1 MPMTNVVK
9 TDRLMRL
16 RMLLGRRLST
26 RDQMFF
32 ARRLSFL
39 VGSGVPLL
47 ESLEVLLEQVSSRA
61 LTHVLTRTVEDVRNG
76 KALAVALSRFSG
88 QFGEFAINIIKV
100 GESGGALATNLR
112 YLAEELEKKD
122 ALRKKVV
129 SALVYPIFI
138 TVATLGVTGLLTV
151 YIFPKIT
158 PIFNSL
164 NVDLPLTT
172 RILIGVSAFLREY
185 GLVLVGVLLVLAV
198 ILVVLHRNIRAFRA
212 LWDRM
217 LLALPIAGG
226 MVQYYNMATLSRT
239 LGLLLTSGTSIVEA
253 LHTTRDTMRNLTY
266 RAELDRAIEHVRAGE
281 KISAHFRRHQRL
293 FPSMVSHLVA
303 IGERTGNLADTFIYL
318 SEFYEGEIDTSAKNL
333 SNALEPALM
342 IMMGVLVGFVAVS
355 VITPIYEITQTLS
368 R

>member
-1 MPMTNVVK
+1 MMIEK
-9 TDRLMRL
+9 TKINQLERL
-16 RMLLGRRLST
+16 RKLFVRRLST

-47 ESLEVLLEQVSSRA
+47 ESLEVLLEQASSRA
-61 LTHVLTRTVEDVRNG
+61 LTRVLARTVEDVRNG
-76 KALAVALSRFSG
+76 KSLAAALGRFSG
-88 QFGEFAINIIKV
+88 QFGEFAVNIIRV
-100 GESGGALATNLR
+100 GESGGALAVNLR
-112 YLAEELEKKD
+112 HLAEELEKKD

-129 SALVYPIFI
+129 SALVYPVFI
-138 TVATLGVTGLLTV
+138 TIATLGVTGLLTV

-172 RILIGVSAFLREY
+172 RLLIGVSTFLREH
-185 GLVLVGVLLVLAV
+185 GLALIGACVVLAAA
-198 ILVVLHRNIRAFRA
+198 LVVLHRSVRVFRVF
-212 LWDRM
+212 WDR
-217 LLALPIAGG
+217 LILTLPIAGG

-239 LGLLLTSGTSIVEA
+239 LGLLLKSGTSIVEA
-253 LHTTRDTMRNLTY
+253 LYTTRDTTRNLIY
-266 RAELDRAIEHVRAGE
+266 FAELDRAIAHVQGGE
-281 KISAHFRRHQRL
+281 NVSAHFRKHRGL
-293 FPSMVSHLVA
+293 FPPMVSHLVA

-318 SEFYEGEIDTSAKNL
+318 SEFYESEIDTSAKNL